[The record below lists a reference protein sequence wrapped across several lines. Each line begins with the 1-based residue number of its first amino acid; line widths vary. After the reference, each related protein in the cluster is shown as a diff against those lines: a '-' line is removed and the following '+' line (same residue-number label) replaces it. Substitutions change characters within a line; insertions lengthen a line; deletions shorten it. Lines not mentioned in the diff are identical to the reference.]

1 MSQELMVKYETNGQ
15 EITLTQSDVKNFLVT
30 GDADKVTDKELK
42 LFLELCKAQKLNP
55 FLREAYLIKFGNDAN
70 IITGKD
76 VFLKRAK
83 ANESFRGFK
92 AGIIVQNEK
101 GIEKR
106 EGTFYLKG
114 QENLVG
120 GWASIYIKDWD
131 VPFDHTVALSE
142 FNKGT
147 ATWKNMPAIMIRKV
161 ALVQALR
168 EAFPDDLS
176 QLYAAE
182 EMGVNE
188 EVLPSREVGLINYNQ
203 RKNLFELAEND
214 KDIVKAI
221 MVKYGY
227 ENTSDIK
234 EEDYQ
239 NICDD
244 IEKLV
249 SLNKEEPEVIDADEV
264 EIVEEVQ
271 EEEDFLKGTPFEN
284 WIFKE
289 RN

>member
-1 MSQELMVKYETNGQ
+1 MNNELMVKYETNDQ

-76 VFLKRAK
+76 VFLKRAR

-92 AGIIVQNEK
+92 AGIIVQNER

-182 EMGVNE
+182 EMGTDPGIEDTFVLENKDNE
-188 EVLPSREVGLINYNQ
+188 FIGDRDR
-203 RKNLFELAEND
+203 RKLFSIAEN
-214 KDIVKAI
+214 KEDIVKA
-221 MVKYGY
+221 VLKKHGF
-227 ENTSDIK
+227 ENTQTIRRQDFKAIYEDIERLLSLSK
-234 EEDYQ
+234 TEEDES
-239 NICDD
+239 
-244 IEKLV
+244 IE
-249 SLNKEEPEVIDADEV
+249 DA
-264 EIVEEVQ
+264 EIVEEVE
-271 EEEDFLKGTPFEN
+271 EEEDFLKGTPFEG
-284 WIFKE
+284 
-289 RN
+289 

>member
-1 MSQELMVKYETNGQ
+1 MSKELMVRYETNGQ

-76 VFLKRAK
+76 VFLKRAR

-92 AGIIVQNEK
+92 AGIIVQNER

-182 EMGVNE
+182 EMGTDPAIE
-188 EVLPSREVGLINYNQ
+188 DAIVLENKDEFFIGNDE
-203 RKNLFELAEND
+203 RKKIFELADGKTEV
-214 KDIVKAI
+214 VKA
-221 MVKYGY
+221 VLSKYMYGSTA
-227 ENTSDIK
+227 NIRKSDFDGICEDITK
-234 EEDYQ
+234 LLSISKAEEDES
-239 NICDD
+239 
-244 IEKLV
+244 IEDA
-249 SLNKEEPEVIDADEV
+249 EV
-264 EIVEEVQ
+264 VEEVE
-271 EEEDFLKGTPFEN
+271 EEEDFLKGTPFEG
-284 WIFKE
+284 
-289 RN
+289 

>member
-1 MSQELMVKYETNGQ
+1 MNNELMVKYETNGQ

-30 GDADKVTDKELK
+30 GDPEKVTDKELK
-42 LFLELCKAQKLNP
+42 LFLELCKAQRLNP

-76 VFLKRAK
+76 VFLKRAR

-92 AGIIVQNEK
+92 AGIIVQSER

-120 GWASIYIKDWD
+120 GWASIYIKNWD

-182 EMGVNE
+182 EMGTDPAIE
-188 EVLPSREVGLINYNQ
+188 DSIVLENKDEFIENDE
-203 RKNLFELAEND
+203 RKKIFELAENNE
-214 KDIVKAI
+214 DIVKA
-221 MVKYGY
+221 VLSKYMYGSTA
-227 ENTSDIK
+227 NIRKSDFDGIC
-234 EEDYQ
+234 ED
-239 NICDD
+239 IT
-244 IEKLV
+244 KLI
-249 SLNKEEPEVIDADEV
+249 SISKANDETKTEDAEVV
-264 EIVEEVQ
+264 E
-271 EEEDFLKGTPFEN
+271 EEEDFLKGTPFFEG
-284 WIFKE
+284 
-289 RN
+289 

>member
-1 MSQELMVKYETNGQ
+1 MSQELMVRYETGGQ

-76 VFLKRAK
+76 VFLKRAR

-92 AGIIVQNEK
+92 AGIIVQSEK

-182 EMGVNE
+182 EMGSDPSIEDTIVLKNKE
-188 EVLPSREVGLINYNQ
+188 EFIGNSD
-203 RKNLFELAEND
+203 RKKLFDLAEN
-214 KDIVKAI
+214 KEEIVKA
-221 MVKYGY
+221 VLSKYGY
-227 ENTSDIK
+227 ESTRNIKKDDFDGICEDIK
-234 EEDYQ
+234 
-239 NICDD
+239 
-244 IEKLV
+244 KLV
-249 SLNKEEPEVIDADEV
+249 DLSRNDFEDVEDAEVIE
-264 EIVEEVQ
+264 
-271 EEEDFLKGTPFEN
+271 EEEDFLKGTPFEG
-284 WIFKE
+284 
-289 RN
+289 

>member
-1 MSQELMVKYETNGQ
+1 MSKELMVKYETNGQ

-30 GDADKVTDKELK
+30 GDADKVTDKEFK
-42 LFLELCKAQKLNP
+42 LFMELCKAQKLNP

-76 VFLKRAK
+76 VFLKRAR

-92 AGIIVQNEK
+92 AGIIVQSEK
-101 GIEKR
+101 EIEKR

-182 EMGVNE
+182 EMGTDPAIE
-188 EVLPSREVGLINYNQ
+188 DSIVLENKDEFFIGNDE
-203 RKNLFELAEND
+203 RKKIFELADGKVEV
-214 KDIVKAI
+214 VKA
-221 MVKYGY
+221 VLSKYMYGSTA
-227 ENTSDIK
+227 NIRKSDFDGIC
-234 EEDYQ
+234 ED
-239 NICDD
+239 IT
-244 IEKLV
+244 KLI
-249 SLNKEEPEVIDADEV
+249 SISKANDETKTEDAEV
-264 EIVEEVQ
+264 VEEVE
-271 EEEDFLKGTPFEN
+271 EEEDFLKGTPFEG
-284 WIFKE
+284 
-289 RN
+289 

>member
-1 MSQELMVKYETNGQ
+1 MSKELMVKYETNGQ
-15 EITLTQSDVKNFLVT
+15 EITLTQNDVKNFLVT

-76 VFLKRAK
+76 VFLKRAR

-92 AGIIVQNEK
+92 AGIIIQNEK

-182 EMGVNE
+182 EMGSD
-188 EVLPSREVGLINYNQ
+188 PSIEDSIVFETKDEFIGNDE
-203 RKNLFELAEND
+203 RKKIFDLAEND
-214 KDIVKAI
+214 EGIVKA
-221 MVKYGY
+221 VLSKYRY
-227 ENTSDIK
+227 ESTRNIKKDDFSGICEDIK
-234 EEDYQ
+234 R
-239 NICDD
+239 
-244 IEKLV
+244 LL
-249 SLNKEEPEVIDADEV
+249 SLSKTEEV
-264 EIVEEVQ
+264 ENIEDAEVVEEVE
-271 EEEDFLKGTPFEN
+271 EEEDFLKGTPSEG
-284 WIFKE
+284 
-289 RN
+289 

>member
-1 MSQELMVKYETNGQ
+1 MNNELMVKYEAGGQ
-15 EITLTQSDVKNFLVT
+15 EIQLSQSDVKNFLVT
-30 GDADKVTDKELK
+30 GDADKVTDKEFK

-76 VFLKRAK
+76 VFLKRAR

-92 AGIIVQNEK
+92 AGIIVQSER

-182 EMGVNE
+182 EMGTDPAIE
-188 EVLPSREVGLINYNQ
+188 DSIVLENKDEFFIGNDE
-203 RKNLFELAEND
+203 RKKIFELADGKVEV
-214 KDIVKAI
+214 VKA
-221 MVKYGY
+221 VLSKYGY
-227 ENTSDIK
+227 ESTRNIKKDDFGGICEDIT
-234 EEDYQ
+234 
-239 NICDD
+239 
-244 IEKLV
+244 KLL
-249 SLNKEEPEVIDADEV
+249 SLSKTEEV
-264 EIVEEVQ
+264 ENIEDAEVVEEVEEVG
-271 EEEDFLKGTPFEN
+271 EEEDFLKGTPFEG
-284 WIFKE
+284 
-289 RN
+289 

>member
-1 MSQELMVKYETNGQ
+1 MSKELMVKYETNDQ

-30 GDADKVTDKELK
+30 GDADKVTDKEFK
-42 LFLELCKAQKLNP
+42 LFMELCKAQKLNP

-76 VFLKRAK
+76 VFLKRAR

-92 AGIIVQNEK
+92 AGIIVQSER

-120 GWASIYIKDWD
+120 GWASVYIKDWD
-131 VPFDHTVALSE
+131 VPFDHTVALTE

-182 EMGVNE
+182 EMGTDPAIE
-188 EVLPSREVGLINYNQ
+188 DSIVLENKDEFFIGNDE
-203 RKNLFELAEND
+203 RKKIFELADGKVEV
-214 KDIVKAI
+214 VKA
-221 MVKYGY
+221 VLSKYMYGSTA
-227 ENTSDIK
+227 NIKKSDFDGIC
-234 EEDYQ
+234 ED
-239 NICDD
+239 IT
-244 IEKLV
+244 KLI
-249 SLNKEEPEVIDADEV
+249 SISKANDETKTEDAEV
-264 EIVEEVQ
+264 VEEVE
-271 EEEDFLKGTPFEN
+271 EEEDFLKGTPFEG
-284 WIFKE
+284 
-289 RN
+289 

>member
-1 MSQELMVKYETNGQ
+1 MSKELMVKYETNGQ

-30 GDADKVTDKELK
+30 GDAEKVTDKEFK
-42 LFLELCKAQKLNP
+42 LFMELCKAQKLNP
-55 FLREAYLIKFGNDAN
+55 FLREAYLIKFGNDTN

-76 VFLKRAK
+76 VFLKRAR

-92 AGIIVQNEK
+92 AGIIVQNER

-131 VPFDHTVALSE
+131 VPFDHTVALTE

-182 EMGVNE
+182 EMGTDPGIE
-188 EVLPSREVGLINYNQ
+188 DTIVLENKDECIGNYD
-203 RKNLFELAEND
+203 RKKLFELAEN
-214 KDIVKAI
+214 KEEVVKA
-221 MVKYGY
+221 VLSKYGY
-227 ENTSDIK
+227 ESTRSIKKDDFSGICEDITRLLSISK
-234 EEDYQ
+234 PEEDES
-239 NICDD
+239 
-244 IEKLV
+244 IEDA
-249 SLNKEEPEVIDADEV
+249 EV
-264 EIVEEVQ
+264 VEEVE
-271 EEEDFLKGTPFEN
+271 EEEDFLKGTPFEG
-284 WIFKE
+284 
-289 RN
+289 

>member
-1 MSQELMVKYETNGQ
+1 MSKELMVKYETNGQ

-30 GDADKVTDKELK
+30 GDAEKVTDKEFK
-42 LFLELCKAQKLNP
+42 LFMELCKAQKLNP

-76 VFLKRAK
+76 VFLKRAR

-92 AGIIVQNEK
+92 AGIIVQSER

-131 VPFDHTVALSE
+131 VPFDHTVALTE

-182 EMGVNE
+182 EMGTDPAIE
-188 EVLPSREVGLINYNQ
+188 DAIVLENKEDDCIGNND
-203 RKNLFELAEND
+203 RKKLFELAEN
-214 KDIVKAI
+214 KEEVVKA
-221 MVKYGY
+221 VLSKYGY
-227 ENTSDIK
+227 ESTKSIKKDDFDGICEDIK
-234 EEDYQ
+234 RLLSISKTEEDES
-239 NICDD
+239 IDD
-244 IEKLV
+244 A
-249 SLNKEEPEVIDADEV
+249 EV
-264 EIVEEVQ
+264 VEEVE
-271 EEEDFLKGTPFEN
+271 EEEDFLKGTPFEG
-284 WIFKE
+284 
-289 RN
+289 

>member
-1 MSQELMVKYETNGQ
+1 MSKELMVKYETNGQ

-30 GDADKVTDKELK
+30 GDADKVTDKEFK
-42 LFLELCKAQKLNP
+42 LFMELCKAQKLNP

-76 VFLKRAK
+76 VFLKRAR

-92 AGIIVQNEK
+92 AGIIVQNER

-182 EMGVNE
+182 EMGTDPAIE
-188 EVLPSREVGLINYNQ
+188 ESIVLENKEDDYIGNND
-203 RKNLFELAEND
+203 RKKLFELAEN
-214 KDIVKAI
+214 KEDIVKA
-221 MVKYGY
+221 VLKKHGY
-227 ENTSDIK
+227 ESTQTIRRQDFKAIH
-234 EEDYQ
+234 E
-239 NICDD
+239 D
-244 IEKLV
+244 IERLLRLSKTEDE
-249 SLNKEEPEVIDADEV
+249 SIEDAEVV
-264 EIVEEVQ
+264 E
-271 EEEDFLKGTPFEN
+271 EEEDFLKGTPFEG
-284 WIFKE
+284 
-289 RN
+289 

>member
-1 MSQELMVKYETNGQ
+1 MNNELMVKYETNGQ

-76 VFLKRAK
+76 VFLKRAR

-92 AGIIVQNEK
+92 AGIIVQSER

-120 GWASIYIKDWD
+120 GWASVYIKDWD
-131 VPFDHTVALSE
+131 VPFDHTVALTE

-182 EMGVNE
+182 EMGSDPAIE
-188 EVLPSREVGLINYNQ
+188 DSIVLENKDEFFIGNDER
-203 RKNLFELAEND
+203 RKIFELADGKVEV
-214 KDIVKAI
+214 VKA
-221 MVKYGY
+221 VLSKYMYGSTA
-227 ENTSDIK
+227 NIRKSDFDGIC
-234 EEDYQ
+234 ED
-239 NICDD
+239 IT
-244 IEKLV
+244 KLL
-249 SLNKEEPEVIDADEV
+249 SLSKTEEV
-264 EIVEEVQ
+264 ENIEDAEVVE
-271 EEEDFLKGTPFEN
+271 EEEDFLKGTPFEG
-284 WIFKE
+284 
-289 RN
+289 

>member
-1 MSQELMVKYETNGQ
+1 MSQELMVRYETGGQ

-76 VFLKRAK
+76 VFLKRAR
-83 ANESFRGFK
+83 ANDSFRGFK
-92 AGIIVQNEK
+92 AGIIVQNER

-182 EMGVNE
+182 EMGSDPAIEDTIVLENKENE
-188 EVLPSREVGLINYNQ
+188 FIGDCDR
-203 RKNLFELAEND
+203 RKLFSIAENNE
-214 KDIVKAI
+214 DIVKA
-221 MVKYGY
+221 VLNKYGY
-227 ENTSDIK
+227 ESTQRIRKQDFKAICEDITRLLSISK
-234 EEDYQ
+234 TE
-239 NICDD
+239 
-244 IEKLV
+244 
-249 SLNKEEPEVIDADEV
+249 EV
-264 EIVEEVQ
+264 ENIEDAEVVEEVQ
-271 EEEDFLKGTPFEN
+271 EEEDFLKGTPFE
-284 WIFKE
+284 K
-289 RN
+289 

>member
-1 MSQELMVKYETNGQ
+1 MNNELMVKYEAGGQ
-15 EITLTQSDVKNFLVT
+15 EIQLTQSDVKNFLVT
-30 GDADKVTDKELK
+30 GDADKVTDKEFK

-70 IITGKD
+70 IITSKD
-76 VFLKRAK
+76 VFLKRAR

-168 EAFPDDLS
+168 EAFPEDY
-176 QLYAAE
+176 QGLYDSS

-188 EVLPSREVGLINYNQ
+188 EVLPSRELGLINDNQ
-203 RKNLFELAEND
+203 RKNLFKIAEND

-239 NICDD
+239 SICDD

-249 SLNKEEPEVIDADEV
+249 SLNKEEPEVIDEDEV
-264 EIVEEVQ
+264 EVVEEVE
-271 EEEDFLKGTPFEN
+271 EEEDFLKGTPFEG
-284 WIFKE
+284 
-289 RN
+289 

>member
-1 MSQELMVKYETNGQ
+1 MSKELMVKYETNGQ

-30 GDADKVTDKELK
+30 GDAEKVTDKEFK
-42 LFLELCKAQKLNP
+42 LFMELCKAQKLNP

-76 VFLKRAK
+76 VFLKRAR

-92 AGIIVQNEK
+92 AGIIVQSER

-131 VPFDHTVALSE
+131 VPFDHTVALTE

-161 ALVQALR
+161 AIVQALR

-182 EMGVNE
+182 EMGTDPAIE
-188 EVLPSREVGLINYNQ
+188 DAIVLENKEDDCIGNND
-203 RKNLFELAEND
+203 RKKLFELAEN
-214 KDIVKAI
+214 KEEVVKA
-221 MVKYGY
+221 VLSKYGY
-227 ENTSDIK
+227 ESTKSIKKDDFDGICEDIK
-234 EEDYQ
+234 RLLSISKTEEDES
-239 NICDD
+239 IDD
-244 IEKLV
+244 A
-249 SLNKEEPEVIDADEV
+249 EV
-264 EIVEEVQ
+264 VEEVE
-271 EEEDFLKGTPFEN
+271 EEEDFLKGTPFEG
-284 WIFKE
+284 
-289 RN
+289 

>member
-1 MSQELMVKYETNGQ
+1 MSQELMVRYESNGQ
-15 EITLTQSDVKNFLVT
+15 EITLTQNDVKNFLVT
-30 GDADKVTDKELK
+30 GDADKVTDKEFK
-42 LFLELCKAQKLNP
+42 LFMELCKAQKLNP

-76 VFLKRAK
+76 VFLKRAR

-92 AGIIVQNEK
+92 AGIIVQNER

-182 EMGVNE
+182 EMGTDPAIE
-188 EVLPSREVGLINYNQ
+188 DSIVLENKDEFIGNSE
-203 RKNLFELAEND
+203 RKKLFELADNKEE
-214 KDIVKAI
+214 IVKA
-221 MVKYGY
+221 VLSKYGY
-227 ENTSDIK
+227 ENTRDIK
-234 EEDYQ
+234 KDDFDGICED
-239 NICDD
+239 IK
-244 IEKLV
+244 KLV
-249 SLNKEEPEVIDADEV
+249 DLSKNDFEDVEDAEV
-264 EIVEEVQ
+264 VEEVE
-271 EEEDFLKGTPFEN
+271 EEEDFLKGTPFEG
-284 WIFKE
+284 
-289 RN
+289 

>member
-1 MSQELMVKYETNGQ
+1 MSQELMVRYETGGQ
-15 EITLTQSDVKNFLVT
+15 EITLTQNDVKNFLVT
-30 GDADKVTDKELK
+30 GDPEKVTDKELK

-76 VFLKRAK
+76 VFLKRAR
-83 ANESFRGFK
+83 ANDSFRGFK
-92 AGIIVQNEK
+92 AGIIVQSER

-120 GWASIYIKDWD
+120 GWASVYIKDWD
-131 VPFDHTVALSE
+131 VPFDHTVALTE

-147 ATWKNMPAIMIRKV
+147 ATWKNMPAVMIRKV

-182 EMGVNE
+182 EMGTDPGIEDTIVLENKDE
-188 EVLPSREVGLINYNQ
+188 FIGNDERKKIFDLADGKAEV
-203 RKNLFELAEND
+203 
-214 KDIVKAI
+214 VKA
-221 MVKYGY
+221 VLGKYGY
-227 ENTSDIK
+227 ESTRNIKKDDFDGICEDIK
-234 EEDYQ
+234 RLLSISNTEEDES
-239 NICDD
+239 
-244 IEKLV
+244 IEDA
-249 SLNKEEPEVIDADEV
+249 EVV
-264 EIVEEVQ
+264 E
-271 EEEDFLKGTPFEN
+271 EEEDFLKGTPFE
-284 WIFKE
+284 K
-289 RN
+289 

>member
-1 MSQELMVKYETNGQ
+1 MSQELMVRYETGGQ
-15 EITLTQSDVKNFLVT
+15 EITLTQNDVKNFLVT
-30 GDADKVTDKELK
+30 GDPEKVTDKELK
-42 LFLELCKAQKLNP
+42 LFLELCKAQRLNP

-76 VFLKRAK
+76 VFLKRAR

-92 AGIIVQNEK
+92 AGIIVQSER

-120 GWASIYIKDWD
+120 GWASVYIKDWD
-131 VPFDHTVALSE
+131 VPFDHTVALTE

-147 ATWKNMPAIMIRKV
+147 ATWKNMPAVMIRKV

-182 EMGVNE
+182 EMGSDPAIEDTIVLENKENE
-188 EVLPSREVGLINYNQ
+188 FIGDCDR
-203 RKNLFELAEND
+203 RKLFSIAENNE
-214 KDIVKAI
+214 DIVKA
-221 MVKYGY
+221 VLNKNGY
-227 ENTSDIK
+227 ESTQRIRKQDFKAICEDIK
-234 EEDYQ
+234 RLLSISNTEEDES
-239 NICDD
+239 
-244 IEKLV
+244 IEDA
-249 SLNKEEPEVIDADEV
+249 EVV
-264 EIVEEVQ
+264 E
-271 EEEDFLKGTPFEN
+271 EEEDFLKGTPFE
-284 WIFKE
+284 K
-289 RN
+289 

>member
-1 MSQELMVKYETNGQ
+1 MNNELMVRYESNGQ
-15 EITLTQSDVKNFLVT
+15 EITLTQNDVKNFLVT
-30 GDADKVTDKELK
+30 GDPEKVTDKELK
-42 LFLELCKAQKLNP
+42 LFLELCKAQRLNP

-92 AGIIVQNEK
+92 AGIIVQSER

-120 GWASIYIKDWD
+120 GWASVYIKDWD
-131 VPFDHTVALSE
+131 VPFDHTVALTE

-147 ATWKNMPAIMIRKV
+147 ATWKNMPAVMIRKV

-182 EMGVNE
+182 EMGSDPSIE
-188 EVLPSREVGLINYNQ
+188 DSIVLENKDEFFIGNDE
-203 RKNLFELAEND
+203 RKKIFELADGKVEV
-214 KDIVKAI
+214 VKA
-221 MVKYGY
+221 VLSKYMYGSTA
-227 ENTSDIK
+227 NIRKSDFDGICEDITK
-234 EEDYQ
+234 LLSLSKTEEDES
-239 NICDD
+239 
-244 IEKLV
+244 IEDA
-249 SLNKEEPEVIDADEV
+249 EV
-264 EIVEEVQ
+264 VEEVE
-271 EEEDFLKGTPFEN
+271 EEEDFLKGTPFEG
-284 WIFKE
+284 
-289 RN
+289 

>member
-1 MSQELMVKYETNGQ
+1 MNNELMVKYEAGGQ
-15 EITLTQSDVKNFLVT
+15 EIQLSQSDVKNFLVT
-30 GDADKVTDKELK
+30 GDADKVTDKEFK

-76 VFLKRAK
+76 VFLKRAR

-92 AGIIVQNEK
+92 AGIIVQSER

-182 EMGVNE
+182 EMGTDPAIE
-188 EVLPSREVGLINYNQ
+188 DSIVLENKDEFFIGNDE
-203 RKNLFELAEND
+203 RKKIFELADGKVEV
-214 KDIVKAI
+214 VKA
-221 MVKYGY
+221 VLSKYMYGSTA
-227 ENTSDIK
+227 NIRKSDFDGICEDITK
-234 EEDYQ
+234 LISLSKTEEDES
-239 NICDD
+239 
-244 IEKLV
+244 IEDA
-249 SLNKEEPEVIDADEV
+249 EV
-264 EIVEEVQ
+264 VEEVQ
-271 EEEDFLKGTPFEN
+271 EEEDFLTGTPFEN
-284 WIFKE
+284 
-289 RN
+289 

>member
-1 MSQELMVKYETNGQ
+1 MSKELMVKYETNGQ

-30 GDADKVTDKELK
+30 GDADKVTDKEFK
-42 LFLELCKAQKLNP
+42 LFMELCKAQKLNP

-76 VFLKRAK
+76 VFLKRAR
-83 ANESFRGFK
+83 ANDSFMGFK
-92 AGIIVQNEK
+92 AGIIVQSER

-182 EMGVNE
+182 EMGSDPSIEDSIVLENKE
-188 EVLPSREVGLINYNQ
+188 EFIGNSD
-203 RKNLFELAEND
+203 RKKLFDLAEN
-214 KDIVKAI
+214 KEEIVKA
-221 MVKYGY
+221 VLSKYGY
-227 ENTSDIK
+227 ESTRNIKKDDFDGICEDIK
-234 EEDYQ
+234 
-239 NICDD
+239 
-244 IEKLV
+244 KLV
-249 SLNKEEPEVIDADEV
+249 DLSRNDFEDVEDAEVIE
-264 EIVEEVQ
+264 
-271 EEEDFLKGTPFEN
+271 EEEDFLKGTPFEG
-284 WIFKE
+284 
-289 RN
+289 

>member
-1 MSQELMVKYETNGQ
+1 MNNELMVKYEAGGQ
-15 EITLTQSDVKNFLVT
+15 EIQLTQSDVKNFLVT
-30 GDADKVTDKELK
+30 GDADKVTDKEFK

-70 IITGKD
+70 IITSKD
-76 VFLKRAK
+76 VFLKRAR

-92 AGIIVQNEK
+92 AGIIVQSER

-120 GWASIYIKDWD
+120 GWASIYIKDLD

-182 EMGVNE
+182 EMGSDPSIE
-188 EVLPSREVGLINYNQ
+188 DTIVLENKDEFIGNDE
-203 RKNLFELAEND
+203 RKKIFDLAENNE
-214 KDIVKAI
+214 DIVKA
-221 MVKYGY
+221 VLSKYRYGKY
-227 ENTSDIK
+227 
-234 EEDYQ
+234 
-239 NICDD
+239 
-244 IEKLV
+244 
-249 SLNKEEPEVIDADEV
+249 
-264 EIVEEVQ
+264 
-271 EEEDFLKGTPFEN
+271 
-284 WIFKE
+284 
-289 RN
+289 

>member
-203 RKNLFELAEND
+203 RKNLFELAENNG
-214 KDIVKAI
+214 DIVKAI
-221 MVKYGY
+221 MIKYGY

-264 EIVEEVQ
+264 EVVEEVK
-271 EEEDFLKGTPFEN
+271 EEEDFLKGTPFEG
-284 WIFKE
+284 
-289 RN
+289 

>member
-1 MSQELMVKYETNGQ
+1 MNNELMVKYEAGGQ
-15 EITLTQSDVKNFLVT
+15 EIQLTQSDVKNFLVT
-30 GDADKVTDKELK
+30 GDAEKVTDKEFK

-70 IITGKD
+70 IITSKD
-76 VFLKRAK
+76 VFLKRAR

-92 AGIIVQNEK
+92 AGIIVQSEK
-101 GIEKR
+101 EIEKR

-131 VPFDHTVALSE
+131 VPFDHTVALTE

-182 EMGVNE
+182 EMGSDPSIEDTIVLENKDE
-188 EVLPSREVGLINYNQ
+188 FIGNCDRKKIFDLADGKAEV
-203 RKNLFELAEND
+203 
-214 KDIVKAI
+214 VKA
-221 MVKYGY
+221 VLSKYGY
-227 ENTSDIK
+227 ESTRNIKKDDFDGICEDITK
-234 EEDYQ
+234 LLSLSKTEEDE
-239 NICDD
+239 I
-244 IEKLV
+244 IEDA
-249 SLNKEEPEVIDADEV
+249 EV
-264 EIVEEVQ
+264 VEEVE
-271 EEEDFLKGTPFEN
+271 EEEDFLKGTPFEG
-284 WIFKE
+284 
-289 RN
+289 

>member
-1 MSQELMVKYETNGQ
+1 MVKYETNGQ

-30 GDADKVTDKELK
+30 GDADKVTDKEFK

-70 IITGKD
+70 IITSKD
-76 VFLKRAK
+76 VFLKRAR

-92 AGIIVQNEK
+92 AGIIVQNER
-101 GIEKR
+101 GAEKR

-182 EMGVNE
+182 EMGTDPAIE
-188 EVLPSREVGLINYNQ
+188 DSIVLENKDEFFIGNDE
-203 RKNLFELAEND
+203 RKKIFELADGKVEV
-214 KDIVKAI
+214 VKA
-221 MVKYGY
+221 VLSKYMYGSTR
-227 ENTSDIK
+227 NIKKSDFDGICEDIIK
-234 EEDYQ
+234 LISISKARGKTKTEDA
-239 NICDD
+239 
-244 IEKLV
+244 
-249 SLNKEEPEVIDADEV
+249 EV
-264 EIVEEVQ
+264 VEEVE
-271 EEEDFLKGTPFEN
+271 EEEDFLKGTPFE
-284 WIFKE
+284 K
-289 RN
+289 